1 MVLFSQQRLQTV
13 LRNKKGLTLIEVM
26 ISLIVL
32 LLVFLAL
39 MQTALVSID
48 SNMVNVLRDE
58 AVNVAEEQMNVARN
72 TLFDNLLAG
81 VTDVSPP
88 PRSLRNIAAFTYT
101 ATRTVTDINTETKQ
115 VIINVTWEWKDRTV
129 GNGNPYTHTISA
141 MLRKS

>member
-1 MVLFSQQRLQTV
+1 VLK
-13 LRNKKGLTLIEVM
+13 NKKGLTLIEVM

-39 MQTALVSID
+39 LQTALVSIN

-72 TLFDNLLAG
+72 TPFDNLLAG

-88 PRSLRNIAAFTYT
+88 PRSLRNVAETYT
-101 ATRTVTDINTETKQ
+101 TTRTVTNINSETKQ
-115 VIINVTWEWKDRTV
+115 VIINVTWDWKDRTA

-141 MLRKS
+141 MLRK

>member
-1 MVLFSQQRLQTV
+1 VVLFSKQRLQTV
-13 LRNKKGLTLIEVM
+13 LKNRKGLTLIEVM

-39 MQTALVSID
+39 LQTALVSID
-48 SNMVNVLRDE
+48 SNMVNILRDE

-72 TLFDNLLAG
+72 TQFDTLLAG

-88 PRSLRNIAAFTYT
+88 AARNLRNVAETYT
-101 ATRTVTDINTETKQ
+101 ATRTVTDVNAETKQ
-115 VIINVTWEWKDRTV
+115 VIINVTWDWKDRTA

-141 MLRKS
+141 MLRK

>member
-1 MVLFSQQRLQTV
+1 VLK
-13 LRNKKGLTLIEVM
+13 NKKGLTLIEVM

-72 TLFDNLLAG
+72 TPFDNLLAG

-88 PRSLRNIAAFTYT
+88 PRSLRNVAETYT
-101 ATRTVTDINTETKQ
+101 VTRTVTDVNAETKQ
-115 VIINVTWEWKDRTV
+115 VIINVTWDWKDRTA

-141 MLRKS
+141 MLRK

>member
-1 MVLFSQQRLQTV
+1 VLK
-13 LRNKKGLTLIEVM
+13 NKKGLTLIEVM

-39 MQTALVSID
+39 LQTALVSID

-72 TLFDNLLAG
+72 TQFDTLLAG
-81 VTDVSPP
+81 VTNVSPP
-88 PRSLRNIAAFTYT
+88 PRSLRNVTETYT
-101 ATRTVTDINTETKQ
+101 ATRTVTDVNAETKQ
-115 VIINVTWEWKDRTV
+115 VIINVTWDWKDRTA

-141 MLRKS
+141 MLRK